1 MLNLG
6 SPEDFR
12 GDPYGWLTNQMSHV
26 LLGVLV
32 AWIIGSVVAIAPP
45 WLLVVVA
52 FLGAGAVEVIHLREG
67 GSVRD
72 SLVDVAFV
80 TLGAAWQAFGGSWIA
95 ALAVAAGLCFGTVRR
110 DAERTGD

>member
-6 SPEDFR
+6 SPDEFR

-45 WLLVVVA
+45 WLLVAVA
-52 FLGAGAVEVIHLREG
+52 FLGAGAVEVIHLRSG
-67 GSVRD
+67 RQRPRQPRSMSPSSPSARRGRRSAGAGSPP
-72 SLVDVAFV
+72 S
-80 TLGAAWQAFGGSWIA
+80 
-95 ALAVAAGLCFGTVRR
+95 
-110 DAERTGD
+110 